1 MVSVYKWDDKGQ
13 RTGEFSLEDQVFGA
27 RIKTVTVGDAVIR
40 QLANRRRAHAN
51 TKDRTEIRGG
61 GRKPWRQKGTGRA
74 RAGSIRS
81 PVWRGGAVAMG
92 PRGEANF
99 VKDMPRKAR
108 RAALR
113 SILSSKARNGLLSVI
128 SAINLEKP
136 KTQLVVDLVGT
147 ILKNMEAPNDKILF
161 VLPGRDENFER
172 SVRNIPTVKAL
183 LCGNLNPHD
192 LLYYDRLV
200 LFEGA
205 VPKITEVLA

>member
-1 MVSVYKWDDKGQ
+1 
-13 RTGEFSLEDQVFGA
+13 
-27 RIKTVTVGDAVIR
+27 
-40 QLANRRRAHAN
+40 
-51 TKDRTEIRGG
+51 
-61 GRKPWRQKGTGRA
+61 
-74 RAGSIRS
+74 
-81 PVWRGGAVAMG
+81 MG